1 MGLCA
6 ARGMAAED
14 REQEKVAEFVRYA
27 ITSDIVRLREMI
39 AKRKMN
45 PNAKDPDSLVAKPRN
60 MNFRAASYVGELEC
74 IQELI
79 KAGGL
84 PSATDANGRNALHHA
99 CRKDHDDVVR
109 YLVTKAKVDINS
121 RSENQDTPLHKAGF
135 YFCWYLPYVAF
146 VRVGQH
152 VSCHGAV
159 RGKSIRVLEVLL
171 KLGADA
177 NLRNE
182 QNRTPLEELE
192 ASMPTP
198 LVNNEGS
205 VSNRV
210 TSARLSAHT
219 EIYNEPVNAEPR
231 PLDFIGLELQP
242 RRESRSVERT
252 DVRSFRSRR
261 SITEHSDRTGRRG
274 SHDESSK
281 WATTPPLPKPA
292 QVYVSPPVSAKDHVP
307 LRKNLRYAGKRVIMA
322 IRVKSA
328 LHDTEKL
335 QVMRL
340 MLQKHTTTTN
350 SKH

>member
-1 MGLCA
+1 
-6 ARGMAAED
+6 MAAED

-45 PNAKDPDSLVAKPRN
+45 PNAKDRFG
-60 MNFRAASYVGELEC
+60 MNAVHWASYVGELEC

-79 KAGGL
+79 KAG
-84 PSATDANGRNALHHA
+84 
-99 CRKDHDDVVR
+99 
-109 YLVTKAKVDINS
+109 VTKAKVDINS
-121 RSENQDTPLHKAGF
+121 RSENQDTPLHK
-135 YFCWYLPYVAF
+135 
-146 VRVGQH
+146 
-152 VSCHGAV
+152 AV

-292 QVYVSPPVSAKDHVP
+292 QLYVSPPVSAKDHVP